1 MPGIDPE
8 IICHKLALDPKARPI
23 KQKRRQLGKER
34 TEAATKETQKLI
46 SASFIREIQ
55 FTSWL
60 ANVVIVKKSSGK
72 WRMCVDFTDLNR
84 ACPKDS
90 YPLPNIDK
98 LVDNTSGY
106 QILSFMDAYSG
117 YNQILMHPD
126 DEDKTA
132 FITDQGNFCYKV
144 MPFGLKNAG
153 ATYQRLMDKV
163 FQKQIS
169 RNMEVY
175 VDDMV
180 VNSNTEEEHLNDL
193 KEVFD
198 QLKKYNMR
206 LNPEKCAFG
215 VQGGKFLGFML
226 TNRGIKSNPEKCKA
240 ILEMKSPSTIKE
252 VQQLTGR
259 LVALSRFLPTMAAKS
274 DHFFN
279 ILRKSK
285 QSEWTEKCENAFAK
299 FKQRLAS
306 QPILAKPVPETGR
319 QQNPVYFVSKI
330 LQNAETRYPTIE
342 KLAYALIITARRLM
356 HYFQSHKIIVRT
368 NQPLRQVLS
377 ILDLAGRLAK
387 WCIELSEYDMEYQP
401 RNSLKSQTLADFVT
415 ELTSDGDAHPEWE
428 LYIDGA
434 ANEDGGGA
442 GIVLRDKDGIF
453 TEQSIKYTFPV
464 SNNQSEYEAL
474 LAGMRLAKGCG
485 IQNIKIYCDSLLVV
499 QQVNDVFQVREPSLE
514 QYYTQVKCLAQ
525 QFQHFEIT
533 HISRNN
539 NNQADVLSK
548 LATSRKLGT
557 SPNLSHMTLEQPSIY
572 NKFFMSILQ
581 ERDWR
586 ISYIE
591 FLKFRKKPKNVE
603 NPKLFQRRAS
613 FFTIIGDD
621 LYRRGFSRPLLKC
634 LGKEEADLAMEE
646 THEGICGTH
655 IRGWSLATKI
665 LRAGYYWP
673 TLRKDCLDKVRKC
686 DNCQRCS
693 PIIHNPAETLHTT
706 EIGWPFHIWR
716 LDILGPS
723 QSPKDRI
730 ASFLHDLNI
739 KHHFF
744 SVEHPQYNGLA
755 KAANKVIL
763 QALKKKV
770 TLAKGQWAELIPEI
784 LWGYNTTLQSS
795 TKETPFRLMFGS
807 DAMIPVEISQ
817 GSVRTTY
824 LDEDTN
830 DQTRE
835 AELDLLEEVREE
847 SRIRHEAMQQLTR
860 RKYNTRVRPRTLQQG
875 DLVLRRLEDVQKS
888 PGEGKLAAN
897 WEGPFRVIQVHGRGA
912 YSLQTLEGD
921 NLPNTWNIT
930 SLRLYHT

>member
-1 MPGIDPE
+1 
-8 IICHKLALDPKARPI
+8 
-23 KQKRRQLGKER
+23 
-34 TEAATKETQKLI
+34 
-46 SASFIREIQ
+46 
-55 FTSWL
+55 
-60 ANVVIVKKSSGK
+60 
-72 WRMCVDFTDLNR
+72 
-84 ACPKDS
+84 
-90 YPLPNIDK
+90 
-98 LVDNTSGY
+98 
-106 QILSFMDAYSG
+106 
-117 YNQILMHPD
+117 
-126 DEDKTA
+126 
-132 FITDQGNFCYKV
+132 
-144 MPFGLKNAG
+144 
-153 ATYQRLMDKV
+153 MDKV
-163 FQKQIS
+163 FQKQIG

-226 TNRGIKSNPEKCKA
+226 TNRGIESNPEKCKA

-499 QQVNDVFQVREPSLE
+499 QQEIVNDVFQVREPSLE
-514 QYYTQVKCLAQ
+514 QYYT
-525 QFQHFEIT
+525 
-533 HISRNN
+533 
-539 NNQADVLSK
+539 
-548 LATSRKLGT
+548 
-557 SPNLSHMTLEQPSIY
+557 
-572 NKFFMSILQ
+572 Q